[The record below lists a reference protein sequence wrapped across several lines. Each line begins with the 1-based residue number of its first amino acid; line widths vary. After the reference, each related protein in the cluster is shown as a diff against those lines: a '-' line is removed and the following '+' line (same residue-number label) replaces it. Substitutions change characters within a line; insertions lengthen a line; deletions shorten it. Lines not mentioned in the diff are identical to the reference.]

1 MSNVKHLLGISGGK
15 DSAALALY
23 LQSNYPELDTE
34 YYTCDTGKELT
45 ETYELIGRLESALGK
60 EVVRYHSFDETKV
73 AIDNPFDHFLASYGH
88 FLPSSGGQRWC
99 TQKMK
104 LEPF

>member
-1 MSNVKHLLGISGGK
+1 MNNVKHLLGISGGK

-23 LQSNYPELDTE
+23 LQSNYSELDIE

-60 EVVRYHSFDETKV
+60 EVVRYHSFDDTKV
-73 AIDNPFDHFLASYGH
+73 AIETPLIIFSPPMVTFFLLADNAGVLK
-88 FLPSSGGQRWC
+88 R
-99 TQKMK
+99 
-104 LEPF
+104 